1 MKKTLLDI
9 LTTLIVM
16 LMIFGILG
24 LVAGMFFGFVWLL
37 QYSLTIFSVNVEY
50 WPLAAFVFV
59 VTVIMN
65 AVKNFIKK

>member
-1 MKKTLLDI
+1 MKKKLFDI
-9 LTTLIVM
+9 LIFLIATLI
-16 LMIFGILG
+16 LFGMLG
-24 LVAGMFFGFVWLL
+24 LAVGMFLGFVWLL

-50 WPLAAFVFV
+50 WPLVAFVFV

>member
-1 MKKTLLDI
+1 MKKKLFDI
-9 LTTLIVM
+9 LFILTVALI
-16 LMIFGILG
+16 IFGMLG
-24 LVAGMFFGFVWLL
+24 FAAGMFLGFVWLL
-37 QYSLTIFSVNVEY
+37 QYSLTILSVNVEY